1 MDLLV
6 YLLYLAVLSWWD
18 AYLRTVESP
27 DLLGSLVALTCSIYL
42 VHFTIISLLGL
53 FLGPVN
59 GLHEESK

>member
-6 YLLYLAVLSWWD
+6 CLLYLAVLSWWE
-18 AYLRTVESP
+18 AYLPTVESP

-42 VHFTIISLLGL
+42 VHFTIISFLGL
-53 FLGPVN
+53 FLGPGN